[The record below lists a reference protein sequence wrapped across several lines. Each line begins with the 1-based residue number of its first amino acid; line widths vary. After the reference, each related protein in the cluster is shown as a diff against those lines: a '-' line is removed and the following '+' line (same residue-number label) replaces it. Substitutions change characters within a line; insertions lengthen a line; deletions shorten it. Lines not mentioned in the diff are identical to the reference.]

1 MTIRLIGSKWK
12 EKIDTE
18 FIFRYRGNRT
28 FRRGN
33 FSGKIQE
40 FRNRNICYCE
50 K

>member
-18 FIFRYRGNRT
+18 FIFRYRGNRM
-28 FRRGN
+28 FRR
-33 FSGKIQE
+33 GKIQE